1 MRLTRLSR
9 ARQRS
14 LTGDNGC
21 TGAFFDPCR
30 YLRSQYQSRHG
41 LVRAWADTLRQRATL
56 DDVLKAQHAGGFA
69 HQPSMTALWLRTLCL
84 RRWAG
89 LSATGPQRADLSSI
103 HLSLG
108 LGTPN
113 PGAADSDHRIVNGS
127 NIFRSGFGPLLPGC
141 IRVAFNDLV
150 GLERALHSK
159 TVAALIV
166 EPIRGKAVN
175 NTCQGLPQERCQ
187 SVPALWNLVHRR

>member
-1 MRLTRLSR
+1 MRLTRLSG

-14 LTGDNGC
+14 LTGDDGC

-41 LVRAWADTLRQRATL
+41 LVRAWADALRQRATL

-89 LSATGPQRADLSSI
+89 LSATGPQRADLRSDGHYQQRLDLACLI
-103 HLSLG
+103 PTTDG
-108 LGTPN
+108 LT
-113 PGAADSDHRIVNGS
+113 ARFAR
-127 NIFRSGFGPLLPGC
+127 
-141 IRVAFNDLV
+141 
-150 GLERALHSK
+150 
-159 TVAALIV
+159 
-166 EPIRGKAVN
+166 
-175 NTCQGLPQERCQ
+175 
-187 SVPALWNLVHRR
+187 